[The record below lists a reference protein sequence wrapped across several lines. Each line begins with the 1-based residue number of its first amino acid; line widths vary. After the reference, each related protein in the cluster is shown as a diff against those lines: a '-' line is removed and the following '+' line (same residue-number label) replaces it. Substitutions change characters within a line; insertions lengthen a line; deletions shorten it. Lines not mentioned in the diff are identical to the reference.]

1 MVSLNGLHQ
10 ESPKTRPATGM
21 EREMTEP
28 ELLRRQER
36 RLLSS
41 IDWDLRSS
49 DSAEL
54 AAARRRL
61 NNWLTTTSP
70 LPPTEPNGLYY
81 AMARAT
87 IDMATLALSDFRL
100 SKTRDFGTSQVRTN
114 LYFARA
120 IISTFANSEQDEV
133 IAPAIMLESLHLL
146 LERLEVAI
154 RDNRAPSLTWWQGNG
169 PLTSL
174 DGNAIESAVQSFGP
188 SDYLHSVLG
197 GLVDLQT
204 HSSLAAD
211 FDEFVSELLD
221 SGKTVH
227 LSIGSDIPNYGV
239 AWAVDIP
246 SGISLAPGRSL
257 WNLRIV
263 PTETGTAYLTLATN
277 RNDKEI
283 STLWFASKAAQL
295 FAQRVLERGLA
306 QAIQLPDTLDI
317 TIGLLERHRTRIVS
331 ETH

>member
-1 MVSLNGLHQ
+1 
-10 ESPKTRPATGM
+10 
-21 EREMTEP
+21 MTEP

-41 IDWDLRSS
+41 IDWNLRSS

-61 NNWLTTTSP
+61 NNWLTATSP
-70 LPPTEPNGLYY
+70 LPPTEPNELDY

-87 IDMATLALSDFRL
+87 INLATHALSDFRL
-100 SKTRDFGTSQVRTN
+100 SKTRDLGTSRVRTD
-114 LYFARA
+114 LYFARTT
-120 IISTFANSEQDEV
+120 ISTFANSDQDEV
-133 IAPAIMLESLHLL
+133 TAPAIMLESLHLL

-154 RDNRAPSLTWWQGNG
+154 RNNRAPSLTWWQGNG

-174 DGNAIESAVQSFGP
+174 DASAIESAVQSFGP

-197 GLVDLQT
+197 GLVHLQT
-204 HSSLAAD
+204 HSSLSAD
-211 FDEFVSELLD
+211 SDEFISELLD
-221 SGKTVH
+221 SGKTVR
-227 LSIGSDIPNYGV
+227 LSIGSDIPNCGV
-239 AWAVDIP
+239 AWAIDIP
-246 SGISLAPGRSL
+246 SGVSLAPGRSL

-277 RNDKEI
+277 RNGKEV

-306 QAIQLPDTLDI
+306 QTFQLPDTLDV
-317 TIGLLERHRTRIVS
+317 TIGLLERHRSRIAG

>member
-1 MVSLNGLHQ
+1 
-10 ESPKTRPATGM
+10 
-21 EREMTEP
+21 MTDP
-28 ELLRRQER
+28 ELVRRDER
-36 RLLSS
+36 RLLES
-41 IDWDLRSS
+41 IDRDLRKS
-49 DSAEL
+49 DAHAL
-54 AAARRRL
+54 IAARRRL
-61 NNWLTTTSP
+61 NNWLTATSP
-70 LPPTEPNGLYY
+70 LPPTEPNELNY

-87 IDMATLALSDFRL
+87 IDLGTHALSDFRL
-100 SKTRDFGTSQVRTN
+100 SKTRDLGTSQVRTN
-114 LYFARA
+114 LYFARTL
-120 IISTFANSEQDEV
+120 ISTFANGDQDEV
-133 IAPAIMLESLHLL
+133 TAPAIMLESLHLL

-169 PLTSL
+169 PITPL
-174 DGNAIESAVQSFGP
+174 DASAIESAVQSFGP

-197 GLVDLQT
+197 GLVHLQT
-204 HSSLAAD
+204 HSSLPAD
-211 FDEFVSELLD
+211 FDELVSELLD
-221 SGKTVH
+221 AGKTVR

-246 SGISLAPGRSL
+246 SGVSLGPGRSL
-257 WNLRIV
+257 WDLRIV

-277 RNDKEI
+277 RNDKEV

-317 TIGLLERHRTRIVS
+317 TIGLLERHRSRIVS